1 MKVSA
6 IVLSAATKIGAGSAA
21 FEQEL
26 EERDR
31 SDDYNVLIWERET
44 LTHFRRSAWGEVITA
59 CRKVLDVPGQSE
71 TNYHVLFRMGY
82 ASMRLGD
89 YESAADYFV
98 RANRIDG
105 RWIAL
110 RLAMQELRMI
120 WPLRRGRRKTT
131 LIVRPNDPSVGP
143 RPR

>member
-1 MKVSA
+1 M
-6 IVLSAATKIGAGSAA
+6 II
-21 FEQEL
+21 
-26 EERDR
+26 
-31 SDDYNVLIWERET
+31 II
-44 LTHFRRSAWGEVITA
+44 EVITA

-120 WPLRRGRRKTT
+120 WPLRRGDAK
-131 LIVRPNDPSVGP
+131 LL
-143 RPR
+143 